1 MRLRWD
7 DEGALWRR
15 ENEGTLRRHEGE
27 RRREDEGTLR
37 RREEEG
43 CVRRRRISMK
53 EVQRREE
60 EVEICPPHHLLF
72 QPQCIAMVI
81 INTRWCW
88 EGRAHIWGEG
98 KGESSA

>member
-53 EVQRREE
+53 EVQ
-60 EVEICPPHHLLF
+60 VEICPPHHLLF

-81 INTRWCW
+81 INM
-88 EGRAHIWGEG
+88 
-98 KGESSA
+98 

>member
-1 MRLRWD
+1 MRLRREE
-7 DEGALWRR
+7 EGALRRR

-53 EVQRREE
+53 EVQ
-60 EVEICPPHHLLF
+60 VEICPPHHLLF

-81 INTRWCW
+81 MNSRWC
-88 EGRAHIWGEG
+88 
-98 KGESSA
+98 

>member
-7 DEGALWRR
+7 EEGSLRRR

-81 INTRWCW
+81 MNSRWC
-88 EGRAHIWGEG
+88 
-98 KGESSA
+98 